1 MMSVSRGVTAK
12 VNQPSLSEELGQVSY
27 VLADKTGTL
36 TQNHMVFRNMSIAG
50 ISYGNNDMDCDDA
63 HEKDVTNFNM
73 VDSELDKAIEFQIN
87 PQYEHI

>member
-12 VNQPSLSEELGQVSY
+12 VNQPALSEELGQVAY

-50 ISYGNNDMDCDDA
+50 VSYGNTDMDGYTLALVDA
-63 HEKDVTNFNM
+63 IKSPNC
-73 VDSELDKAIEFQIN
+73 
-87 PQYEHI
+87 